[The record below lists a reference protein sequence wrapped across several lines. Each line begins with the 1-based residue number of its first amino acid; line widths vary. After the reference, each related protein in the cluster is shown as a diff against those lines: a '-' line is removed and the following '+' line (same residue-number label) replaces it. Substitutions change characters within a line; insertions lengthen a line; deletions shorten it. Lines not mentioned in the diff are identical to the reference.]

1 MFRAVVPVP
10 EGKLPASTLGVH
22 EVLVDVE
29 GVERVFSPHGAGVW
43 EDDQQDDP
51 RVLEVWATTGVNVIV
66 SANILANLL
75 LDRLTIYC

>member
-1 MFRAVVPVP
+1 M
-10 EGKLPASTLGVH
+10 PALRVQIPQ
-22 EVLVDVE
+22 VLVDVE

-51 RVLEVWATTGVNVIV
+51 RVLEVWATTGVNVVV